1 MGPHG
6 IISSLVVVFAS
17 FYFYSSIFP
26 DQESFEEDQQDKSN
40 MNVAKNIAANV
51 IKLAPSGPVS
61 LFLSL
66 EPLPKISSKKCIQ
79 SRY

>member
-1 MGPHG
+1 MGPRG
-6 IISSLVVVFAS
+6 LISSLVVVFAS

-26 DQESFEEDQQDKSN
+26 DQESFEEDQQDKTN

-61 LFLSL
+61 WIMIFMH
-66 EPLPKISSKKCIQ
+66 
-79 SRY
+79 YT